1 MTALSSFGM
10 LGVEGSSTIHLMRT
24 VMSWIF
30 GLGLIGQ
37 GAYIDVRELK
47 AAGGAPLK
55 VGLAA
60 GLCKYALALVVVLLF
75 VSKEANF

>member
-1 MTALSSFGM
+1 MWPAFCPIPAIVGHEPY
-10 LGVEGSSTIHLMRT
+10 GEGYPD
-24 VMSWIF
+24 
-30 GLGLIGQ
+30 GQ

-55 VGLAA
+55 VGIAA